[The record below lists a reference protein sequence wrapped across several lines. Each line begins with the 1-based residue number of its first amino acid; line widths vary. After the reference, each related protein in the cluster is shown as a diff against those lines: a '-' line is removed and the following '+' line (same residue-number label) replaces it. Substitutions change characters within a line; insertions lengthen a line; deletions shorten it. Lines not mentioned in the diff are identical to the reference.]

1 MNDLSQNVCEPCR
14 VGAPLLTQSELDDLL
29 LKIPDWSVV
38 DNDGVLQLERTY
50 SFKNFVDAMAFSVAV
65 GDLSEKE
72 GHHPAILL
80 EWGRVRVNWWTHKIK
95 GLHKNDVIMAAKT
108 DQVYV
113 S

>member
-1 MNDLSQNVCEPCR
+1 MNDLSQNVCEQCR